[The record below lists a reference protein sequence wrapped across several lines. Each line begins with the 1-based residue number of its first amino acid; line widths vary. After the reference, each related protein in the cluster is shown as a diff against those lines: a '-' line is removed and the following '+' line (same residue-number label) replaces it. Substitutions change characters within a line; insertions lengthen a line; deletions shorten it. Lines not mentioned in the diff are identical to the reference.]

1 MESEEPIEQRFERF
15 YKIYPKK
22 KSKGKA
28 LNWFKSHKPGSSLVD
43 TMIESIKRQKQTINW
58 QKENGRY
65 IPYPATWL
73 NAKGWENEIKPQEI
87 ADLSENS
94 VSSLLAIELYETLKR
109 KEFTLTTDTQKLIKS
124 WAIDIEEYLSFERT
138 REREDRIFYAIKATQ
153 NSDKWRKI
161 IVDAKSLI
169 KDLNFIT
176 V

>member
-1 MESEEPIEQRFERF
+1 
-15 YKIYPKK
+15 
-22 KSKGKA
+22 
-28 LNWFKSHKPGSSLVD
+28 
-43 TMIESIKRQKQTINW
+43 MIESIKRQKQTINW

-73 NAKGWENEIKPQEI
+73 NARGWENEIKSQEI

-94 VSSLLAIELYETLKR
+94 VSRILAIELYETLKC
-109 KEFTLTTDTQKLIKS
+109 KEFTLTTDTQKPVKS

-138 REREDRIFYAIKATQ
+138 REREDRIFYAIKAIQ